1 MAERQLDANREAGSL
16 PYLAL
21 MLAGGVVGGAIVSL
35 LAFLLARYGPAGGD
49 WSFRGNGALA
59 AYSLGPAL
67 LAGGWTAAVLHQHG
81 RRWLGLAAGAA
92 AVGVLLAL
100 LDAILL
106 PVFGVGADQAVGPF
120 LLLALAAWTVVAPLV
135 AWWLSRR
142 AQPSAASP
150 AVSIAAAALWAVGV
164 VAGLFV
170 TGMAIPAGS

>member
-1 MAERQLDANREAGSL
+1 MAERPLDAKRESGSV

-21 MLAGGVVGGAIVSL
+21 MLAGGMMGGAMVSL

-67 LAGGWTAAVLHQHG
+67 LAGGWTSAVLHHHG

-92 AVGVLLAL
+92 AGGVGLAL

-106 PVFGVGADQAVGPF
+106 PVFGVGADQTVGPVV
-120 LLLALAAWTVVAPLV
+120 LLGLAAWAVVGPLV

-142 AQPSAASP
+142 AQPPALSP
-150 AVSIAAAALWAVGV
+150 AVSIAAAALWAAGV
-164 VAGLFV
+164 AAGLFV